1 MTDPKPARAAGE
13 QTFEEWYEQADTFN
27 GPDDAADAAWH
38 ARDQAVKHLEE
49 RIAELECQLGIE
61 QKGAVGLL
69 ERIERVRAL
78 AEKWHKAAQEAKHA
92 EIKLAAEI
100 HADELERTLSEE

>member
-78 AEKWHKAAQEAKHA
+78 AEKWNLEAAG
-92 EIKLAAEI
+92 KLNLCC
-100 HADELERTLSEE
+100 HRVCADEIERALSEE